1 MESHR
6 KLSAGVVQKIT
17 SDSSKMYLP
26 ILELSKS
33 VVLRMLAH
41 VGAYHNA
48 NS

>member
-1 MESHR
+1 MGSHR
-6 KLSAGVVQKIT
+6 KLSAGVVQKST
-17 SDSSKMYLP
+17 LDSYKVYLP

-41 VGAYHNA
+41 LGAYQNA